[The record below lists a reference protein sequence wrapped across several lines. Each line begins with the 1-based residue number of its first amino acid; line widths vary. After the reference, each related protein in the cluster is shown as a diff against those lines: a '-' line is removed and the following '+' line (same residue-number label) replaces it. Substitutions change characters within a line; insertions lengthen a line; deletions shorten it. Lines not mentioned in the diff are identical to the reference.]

1 MCDRVLIINFQQR
14 RAERTDTRD
23 VHGTAYKT
31 NPTHPV
37 EKVIKGSHTR
47 PARRPR
53 SALSRAGA
61 LVLTVSSGQTS
72 DERDVSHPVD
82 ESTVSC
88 GSVLRPRL
96 VWLGTT
102 SSLRGSGTRIIHANS
117 NTGAEAQRKRARSIQ
132 SRVYLHGLT
141 CIAGGTAKANEARG
155 QVRALLH
162 PHLARISPRAAAAA
176 TALLQPCYSPATA
189 LLRLRRRLAPRA
201 SARLGCDLW
210 LGLGLRLGL
219 GLGLGLGPGPGLGLG
234 PGPGLGL
241 GVGVAIYGLGSG
253 PGPGP
258 G

>member
-61 LVLTVSSGQTS
+61 LEWSDLRRARRQSPSG
-72 DERDVSHPVD
+72 RVH
-82 ESTVSC
+82 
-88 GSVLRPRL
+88 GL